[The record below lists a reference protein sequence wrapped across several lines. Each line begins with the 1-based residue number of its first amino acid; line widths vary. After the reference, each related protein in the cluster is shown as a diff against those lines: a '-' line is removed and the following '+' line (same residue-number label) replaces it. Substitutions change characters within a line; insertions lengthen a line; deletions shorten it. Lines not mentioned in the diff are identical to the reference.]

1 MKKISALLLALILIF
16 GLAAC
21 GGDGSDKTVSAGEV
35 VDQNTVDI
43 VSNAYSVTKAALA
56 NAKALSY
63 SGNAVVSTTVDGA
76 TVSVR
81 TTVNLDYIDTDD
93 GRTFAASVI
102 SKSGEASEE
111 CQLYGNG
118 TDTYGYKVGTTY
130 LLSKKEA
137 TTKYIDELFGEIE
150 YLDLS
155 AVNVLKTTIVDTSV
169 GGHGFVLDLDFNDT
183 SFDPETVFG
192 SNLYAEK
199 SAGIET
205 KPTALSVSGIIDAEG
220 RLTEQKVT
228 FKYNYDVVA
237 STGSDVSSTESA
249 GKNVTAELTV
259 TSTFK
264 YDLASVQMP
273 DRIDLGDGENS
284 KKPTEISV
292 QDFTALTSSGAS
304 SDKASSTAAKK

>member
-1 MKKISALLLALILIF
+1 MKKISALLLALLLVLS
-16 GLAAC
+16 LAAC
-21 GGDGSDKTVSAGEV
+21 GGDGSDKTASGGEA

-43 VSNAYSVTKAALA
+43 VSNAYTATKAALA

-63 SGNAVVSTTVDGA
+63 TGNAVSSATVDGA
-76 TVSVR
+76 TLSVR
-81 TTVNLDYIDTDD
+81 TTVNMDYIDSDA
-93 GRTFAASVI
+93 GRTFAASI
-102 SKSGEASEE
+102 IAKSGEASEE

-137 TTKYIDELFGEIE
+137 TTKYIDEIFSEIE

-155 AVNVLKTTIVDTSV
+155 AVKVLKTTIVDTSV

-183 SFDPETVFG
+183 AFDPEAVFG
-192 SNLYAEK
+192 ANLYAEK

-205 KPTALSVSGIIDAEG
+205 KPTALSVSGIIDSAG

-228 FKYNYDVVA
+228 FKYNYDVVT
-237 STGSDVSSTESA
+237 STGSEASSTEAVS
-249 GKNVTAELTV
+249 KNVAAELTV

-264 YDLASVQMP
+264 YDLASVQIP
-273 DRIDLGDGENS
+273 DRIDLGDGENG
-284 KKPTEISV
+284 KKPAEISI
-292 QDFTALTSSGAS
+292 QDFTALTSSGTS
-304 SDKASSTAAKK
+304 SDKTSSTAGKK